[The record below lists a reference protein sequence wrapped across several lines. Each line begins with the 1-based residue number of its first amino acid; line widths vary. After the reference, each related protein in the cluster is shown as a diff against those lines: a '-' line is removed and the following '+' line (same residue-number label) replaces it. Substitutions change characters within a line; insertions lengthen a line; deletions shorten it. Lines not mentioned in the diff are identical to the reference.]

1 MKDKKWRYIVSD
13 NIDRIID
20 TVSSYNPEDEMIDKI
35 DGVIQLDEN
44 IDIHNLLEDMPPK
57 YKTIIWDYFF
67 EGKTLLTLG
76 KERGVTKQYMHRQ
89 VCQDNQKRFKRR
101 R

>member
-20 TVSSYNPEDEMIDKI
+20 TVSSYNPEDEIIDKI

-44 IDIHNLLEDMPPK
+44 VDIHALLE
-57 YKTIIWDYFF
+57 
-67 EGKTLLTLG
+67 E
-76 KERGVTKQYMHRQ
+76 
-89 VCQDNQKRFKRR
+89 RFKYPKSTGFLTFPIRYAVNFLSQKGP
-101 R
+101 

>member
-44 IDIHNLLEDMPPK
+44 IDIHDLLEDMPPK
-57 YKTIIWDYFF
+57 YKTIIWDY
-67 EGKTLLTLG
+67 LLTS
-76 KERGVTKQYMHRQ
+76 MPRQ
-89 VCQDNQKRFKRR
+89 SKTFQKKKMMIYPR
-101 R
+101 